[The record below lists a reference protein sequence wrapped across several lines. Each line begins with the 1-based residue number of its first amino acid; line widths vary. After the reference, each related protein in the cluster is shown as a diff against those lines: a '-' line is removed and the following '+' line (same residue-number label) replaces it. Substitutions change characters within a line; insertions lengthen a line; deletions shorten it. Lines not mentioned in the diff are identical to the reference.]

1 METAVR
7 EHIANLDSSDDR
19 IRLSALQAILALTE
33 HEVDWAYEVW
43 DKLIEKLNH
52 ENSYQRSIGIMLLC
66 NLAKSDP
73 QNRIDASL
81 EHLLAHTKDEKFITS
96 RQCIQNIWKVAAT
109 SPSRRAQ
116 VLEHLEQ
123 RFRDCANDKHSNLIR
138 QDVIQSIK
146 SLYDQEKDGVLLSRA
161 RKLALTESE
170 VKYRKK
176 YEAIL
181 G

>member
-1 METAVR
+1 M
-7 EHIANLDSSDDR
+7 
-19 IRLSALQAILALTE
+19 
-33 HEVDWAYEVW
+33 
-43 DKLIEKLNH
+43 
-52 ENSYQRSIGIMLLC
+52 
-66 NLAKSDP
+66 
-73 QNRIDASL
+73 
-81 EHLLAHTKDEKFITS
+81 
-96 RQCIQNIWKVAAT
+96 
-109 SPSRRAQ
+109 
-116 VLEHLEQ
+116 LEHLEQ

-146 SLYDQEKDGVLLSRA
+146 SLYDQEKDEALLSRA